1 VITYVHVLILF
12 ILTSNR
18 TRWQKTIERAAN
30 LPNLKLAVRSQS
42 TDSPCVSGLRSV
54 CWKVSQPSH
63 WFCHSSLTLIPG
75 LSTISY
81 Y

>member
-1 VITYVHVLILF
+1 VINYVRVLGGF

-18 TRWQKTIERAAN
+18 TRWQKTIERAEDLAD
-30 LPNLKLAVRSQS
+30 LKLAVRSQS
-42 TDSPCVSGLRSV
+42 NDSPCVSGLRSV
-54 CWKVSQPSH
+54 CWKVSQSSH
-63 WFCHSSLTLIPG
+63 WLYHSSLTLIPG